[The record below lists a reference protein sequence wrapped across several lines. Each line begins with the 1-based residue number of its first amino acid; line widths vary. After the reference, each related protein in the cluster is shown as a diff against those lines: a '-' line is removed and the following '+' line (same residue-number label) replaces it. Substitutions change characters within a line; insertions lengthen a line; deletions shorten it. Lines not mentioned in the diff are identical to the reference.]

1 MRHLW
6 WASLLAG
13 VWTGCGVDGTAAD
26 FQPVAVVSEITRV
39 QPGTGIVLW
48 DDSENRDTDAIQLE
62 FSYVG
67 FNAVVRQRGEYDW
80 SAIEQKLAAIAG
92 RKHQAILRFYDT
104 YPGKP
109 TTVPDYIKNTAG
121 YREIT
126 ALSEGQTTGFP
137 DWSHPEYQRF
147 QREFFEKFAAKY
159 DRDPRLAFLQVGF
172 GLWSEYHI
180 YDGPEE
186 LGRTFPSH
194 QVQADLLRQLGENF
208 RQTPWMISIDAADE
222 ARTPFAKN
230 RKLLELSFG
239 VFDDSFLCQRHQREN
254 VPNWNFFGRD
264 RWQYAPAG
272 GEFSYYTEHDQQR
285 ALAPKGP
292 HGIRFEDAARE
303 FHLSFIIGS
312 DQPNHAG
319 LDRVREAGRACGY
332 RLRLKSLE
340 SDGTTTRGVIENIG
354 IAPLYYDAWPAS
366 AGVRSQTTLKGL
378 LPRQETAFTIAAP
391 TAQGEF
397 TINGD
402 RLVPGQTIQF
412 EARLP
417 SR

>member
-1 MRHLW
+1 MRDLG
-6 WASLLAG
+6 WAVVLASA
-13 VWTGCGVDGTAAD
+13 WTWFAVEGAAAD
-26 FQPVAVVSEITRV
+26 FQPVAVTSEITHV

-48 DDSENRDTDAIQLE
+48 DDSEHRETDAIQLE

-67 FNAVVRQRGEYDW
+67 YNSVVSQRAVYDW
-80 SAIEQKLAAIAG
+80 SAIEQKLADIAG

-104 YPGKP
+104 YPGRP
-109 TTVPDYIKNTAG
+109 TTVPDYLKQTAD
-121 YREIT
+121 YRETT
-126 ALSEGQTTGFP
+126 ALSEGKMTGFP

-194 QVQADLLRQLGENF
+194 AVQAGLLRHLGASF

-222 ARTPFAKN
+222 DRTPFATQ
-230 RKLLELSFG
+230 RTLLELPFG
-239 VFDDSFLCQRHQREN
+239 VFDDSFLCQRHKREN

-272 GEFSYYTEHDQQR
+272 GEFSYYTDHDQQR

-292 HGIRFEDAARE
+292 HGVRFEDAAKE

-319 LDRVREAGRACGY
+319 IERVREAGLACGY
-332 RLRLKSLE
+332 RLRLKCLE
-340 SDGTTTRGVIENIG
+340 SDGTSTQGVFENVG
-354 IAPLYYDAWPAS
+354 IAPLYYDAWPAI
-366 AGVRSQTTLKGL
+366 AGVRSQTSLKGL
-378 LPRQETAFTIAAP
+378 LPQQQVEFTIAAP
-391 TAQGEF
+391 AGRGKLG
-397 TINGD
+397 IDSD
-402 RLVPGQTIQF
+402 RLVPGQTIAY
-412 EARLP
+412 EARLAP
-417 SR
+417 R